1 MTDLTPRQILDAVRR
16 GLEETWR
23 KIDEG
28 ALGQASKQASK
39 HPQSREQTDEFAEP
53 GPQRDTKI

>member
-1 MTDLTPRQILDAVRR
+1 MTELTPRQILDAVRR

-28 ALGQASKQASK
+28 TLAQASK
-39 HPQSREQTDEFAEP
+39 HPQSREQIDEFAEP
-53 GPQRDTKI
+53 GPRRDTKI

>member
-16 GLEETWR
+16 GLEEPWR

-28 ALGQASKQASK
+28 TLGQTSK